1 MKKLFLIALCYAFF
15 SIAFVAKGENSGKP
29 NAVNN
34 NTTTDSLQQTKVL
47 HELDSL
53 ILLAEEKNDLEQV
66 ASLYHKKGEILL
78 KSAQY
83 NEALEAM
90 QKAYAL
96 IDDVNDLGLK
106 YAINLHLGM
115 SYSFLTMLPQ
125 SFQYFDDAYTLADS
139 IGDPLFIARARH
151 FAATKDLVSG
161 EFVEAARKLYNSY
174 QVLLEYNDTT
184 HLLYICNDIGAFF
197 SIFAENDLALEFF
210 NYALHYDSLANTP
223 EQSFRPLIL
232 ANIGA
237 LYSENLNDYTTAEK
251 YFKES
256 LAASKPN
263 ATWRDRLYAQS
274 YLAAAQIQNED
285 YNSALQF
292 FEKAYYDE
300 RIKSLSSYYPFIV
313 THYGLILYKLGNY
326 NKAKR
331 ISTEAYQLSSAINS
345 WQETQLNLETLYQ
358 IDSIAGNYQSALT
371 HYQKMIEAKQSRLAE
386 EGKMEY
392 IRLEVEQ
399 EIEKMSAQREELLAA
414 NEEYIGTIKKLTRL
428 TGRQKLVI
436 LVFVLLVIALII
448 ELLRNKQLNVRCKR
462 SEGALRLFNQ
472 KLEKKVKE
480 RTKDLEKA
488 NLELH
493 QLDDAKTEF
502 LNIISH
508 EIRTPLNGIVGM
520 LGLLEASDLPN
531 NLKEFLKIIQISSDR
546 LESFSYKALD
556 ISMLATKAKEAL
568 HLYKGNLKDTIQI
581 CILEKQAQFA
591 EKKLEVVTEL
601 TADDAIVSYDESL
614 LKKAFCMIMDNAI
627 KFAHTETK
635 ITVGLSKND
644 NAYEI
649 SITDIGELFP
659 ESNDEIQIR
668 PFKTGFK
675 HVDMNP
681 GLSLYLSKLI
691 LEAHDGGVN
700 LKNNENGVT
709 VRLVLSA
716 EL

>member
-1 MKKLFLIALCYAFF
+1 MTKFFLITLCYAFF
-15 SIAFVAKGENSGKP
+15 SLVFVARGENVGKP
-29 NAVNN
+29 NVESNN
-34 NTTTDSLQQTKVL
+34 ITTDSIQQEKIL
-47 HELDSL
+47 HELNAS
-53 ILLAEEKNDLEQV
+53 ILLAEEQNDLEQV
-66 ASLYHKKGEILL
+66 ASLYHKKGKYLL
-78 KSAQY
+78 DQVRY
-83 NEALEAM
+83 NEAQEALL
-90 QKAYAL
+90 KAYAL
-96 IDDVNDLGLK
+96 IDNVNDLSSK

-115 SYSFLTMLPQ
+115 SYSFLGMLPQ
-125 SFQYFDDAYTLADS
+125 SFPYFDDAYALADS
-139 IGDPLFIARARH
+139 VGDPLFIARARH

-174 QVLLEYNDTT
+174 QVLLENNDTT

-197 SIFAENDLALEFF
+197 SIFAENDYALEFF
-210 NYALHYDSLANTP
+210 NYALHYDSLVNTP
-223 EQSFRPLIL
+223 DRSFRSLIL
-232 ANIGA
+232 ANMGA
-237 LYSENLNDYTTAEK
+237 IYSENLKDYTTAEK

-263 ATWRDRLYAQS
+263 TSWLDQLYARS

-285 YNSALQF
+285 YNTALSF
-292 FEKAYYDE
+292 FEKAYNDE
-300 RIKSLSSYYPFIV
+300 RLESMSSYYPFVV
-313 THYGLILYKLGNY
+313 THYGLVLFKLGDY
-326 NKAKR
+326 VKAKR

-345 WQETQLNLETLYQ
+345 WQETRVNLETLYK
-358 IDSIAGNYQSALT
+358 IDSINGNYQSALT
-371 HYQKMIEAKQSRLAE
+371 HYQGMIEAQRSKLDE

-414 NEEYIGTIKKLTRL
+414 NQEYIGTIQKLTKL
-428 TGRQKLVI
+428 SGRQKLVI
-436 LVFVLLVIALII
+436 LLFVVLAIALFI
-448 ELLRNKQLNVRCKR
+448 ELLRNRKLNKQLKQ
-462 SEGALRLFNQ
+462 SEEALKVLNQ
-472 KLEKKVKE
+472 SLEKKVKE
-480 RTKDLEKA
+480 RTIELEKA
-488 NLELH
+488 NLELL

-520 LGLLEASDLPN
+520 LGILDVSELPD

-568 HLYKGNLKDTIQI
+568 TLYRGNLINTIKI
-581 CILEKQAQFA
+581 CIVEKQPQLA
-591 EKKLEVVTEL
+591 EKQLEVL
-601 TADDAIVSYDESL
+601 TRFNVNEAVFSYDESL
-614 LKKAFCMIMDNAI
+614 LKKAICMIMDNAI
-627 KFAHTETK
+627 KFANEASQITVRLTK
-635 ITVGLSKND
+635 IE

-659 ESNDEIQIR
+659 ENNDEIQIR

-691 LEAHDGGVN
+691 LEAHDGSVS
-700 LKNNENGVT
+700 LKNNEDGVT
-709 VRLVLSA
+709 VRLIIPKP
-716 EL
+716 